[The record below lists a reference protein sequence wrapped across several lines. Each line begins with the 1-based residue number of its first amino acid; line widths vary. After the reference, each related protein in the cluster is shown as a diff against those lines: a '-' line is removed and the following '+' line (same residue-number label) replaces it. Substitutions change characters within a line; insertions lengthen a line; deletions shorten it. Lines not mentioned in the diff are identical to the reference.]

1 MSSTEKDPSRRIV
14 VTGMGAV
21 TPLGLDVASTWE
33 SAVAGRSGAGP
44 LDRFDASRLTVQ
56 LAAQLPG
63 VPEVDV
69 PVKEARRF
77 DPVVRY
83 GLAAS
88 AEALRDS
95 GLELS
100 DDNRT
105 GIGVSIGSGIGG
117 IGTII
122 ENHDILRESGPRRVS
137 PFTIPMGIANMPSG
151 YVSIHYGLGGPNL
164 CHVSACASGAHAIG
178 ECAEL
183 IARGQAKVMLAGG
196 VDAAILGVTVAGFAA
211 MKALST
217 RNDEPE
223 RASRPFDRDRDGFV
237 LGEGAGVLVLESLA
251 HARARGARVRAEILG
266 YGADADGSQMV
277 APDPA
282 GTGAARCMRLALEQA
297 GLEPS
302 RIDHVNAHA
311 TSTPTGD
318 PCEVRALEQVFGKHL
333 QQLPVSATKS
343 MTGHLLG
350 AAGAVEGILTIR
362 ALEEGLLPPTINLE
376 HPDPE
381 CQLDHVANKARRS
394 PIRTALSNSFGF
406 GGTNCSVI
414 FGRVD
419 D

>member
-1 MSSTEKDPSRRIV
+1 
-14 VTGMGAV
+14 MGAV
-21 TPLGLDVASTWE
+21 TPLGLDLASTWE
-33 SAVAGRSGAGP
+33 AAVAGRSGAGP
-44 LDRFDASRLTVQ
+44 LDRFDAGQLSVQ

-69 PVKEARRF
+69 SVKEARRF
-77 DPVVRY
+77 DRVVLY
-83 GLAAS
+83 GLAAA

-95 GLELS
+95 QLELS
-100 DDNRT
+100 DENRP
-105 GIGVSIGSGIGG
+105 GIGVAIGSGIGG

-151 YVSIHYGLGGPNL
+151 YVSIHYGLRGPNL

-183 IARGQAKVMLAGG
+183 IARGQAQVMLAGG
-196 VDAAILGVTVAGFAA
+196 ADAAILGVTVAGFAA

-251 HARARGARVRAEILG
+251 HARARGARVHAEVLG
-266 YGADADGSQMV
+266 YGASADGAQMV
-277 APDPA
+277 APDPE
-282 GTGAARCMRLALEQA
+282 GGGAARCMSLALESG

-302 RIDHVNAHA
+302 QIDHVNAHA

-318 PCEVRALEQVFGKHL
+318 PCEVRALERVFGDHL
-333 QQLPVSATKS
+333 QHMPVSATKS

-350 AAGAVEGILTIR
+350 AAGAVEGIFAIR

-376 HPDPE
+376 HPDPD
-381 CQLDHVANKARRS
+381 CQLDHVANKAR
-394 PIRTALSNSFGF
+394 PAEIRTALSNSFGF
-406 GGTNCSVI
+406 GGTNCSI
-414 FGRVD
+414 IYGRAD